1 MRDPR
6 GSRASSTTF
15 AMRPSSITTEH
26 PRTGSA
32 PVPSMITAPLK
43 ITGSTRTVLDLQS
56 RIERIAEP
64 VTEQVDTEH
73 GDQDRQ
79 ARKRRE
85 PPRRGEVDASVGQH
99 AAPRWRRR
107 LDTEPQERERRLDHD
122 DARHVE
128 RGHDQP
134 GSEGVGQ
141 HVSEH
146 DAKAEAAE
154 ADGRLDELTLADRQ
168 HPAPDDARV

>member
-64 VTEQVDTEH
+64 VAEQVDAEH
-73 GDQDRQ
+73 GDQDSQ
-79 ARKRRE
+79 ARKGRE
-85 PPRRGEVDASVGQH
+85 TTRGGEIDASVGQS
-99 AAPRWRRR
+99 ADTRRC
-107 LDTEPQERERRLDHD
+107 
-122 DARHVE
+122 
-128 RGHDQP
+128 
-134 GSEGVGQ
+134 
-141 HVSEH
+141 
-146 DAKAEAAE
+146 
-154 ADGRLDELTLADRQ
+154 
-168 HPAPDDARV
+168 